1 MCLYGMHRQTNRGR
15 NENQNNDV
23 KYCKTLDAGVSFIS
37 RAKQN
42 VKLKGANIDYIA
54 TVIDNLDV
62 NKLWL
67 TRH

>member
-1 MCLYGMHRQTNRGR
+1 MCLHGMHRQTNRGR

-23 KYCKTLDAGVSFIS
+23 KYCKTLDVGVSFIS